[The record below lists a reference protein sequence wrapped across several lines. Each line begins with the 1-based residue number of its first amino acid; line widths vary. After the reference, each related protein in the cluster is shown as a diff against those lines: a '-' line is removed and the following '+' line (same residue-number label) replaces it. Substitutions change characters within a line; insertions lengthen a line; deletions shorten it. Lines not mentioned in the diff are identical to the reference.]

1 MRTTLVERRSG
12 NERRRRTL
20 AAYWHG
26 ARNPRRRAGRRLADT
41 LYPIIDWHSPRV
53 FALVLSILLLCVSDG
68 VLTVML
74 ISKGA
79 IEVNPFMAQLVPH
92 ALGWFA
98 AVKLTLTSLG
108 SMALVA
114 CSRMR
119 LFRGAI
125 RGETLL
131 AAIAVGYVALVV
143 YELRLL
149 DRLH

>member
-1 MRTTLVERRSG
+1 M
-12 NERRRRTL
+12 
-20 AAYWHG
+20 
-26 ARNPRRRAGRRLADT
+26 
-41 LYPIIDWHSPRV
+41 
-53 FALVLSILLLCVSDG
+53 VLSILLLCAADG
-68 VLTVML
+68 VLTVLL

-79 IEVNPFMAQLVPH
+79 IEVNPVMAQFVPH

-98 AVKLTLTSLG
+98 AVKLLLTSLG

-114 CSRMR
+114 CSRMK
-119 LFRGAI
+119 LFRAI

-131 AAIAVGYVALVV
+131 AAIAVGYIALVV